1 MKKYLECRINGVISL
16 GIKARRGGNH
26 PGCLPGLVDWVSENA
41 RNYGGWGQK
50 TVTYLEDNQQAR
62 GYNVWSS

>member
-26 PGCLPGLVDWVSENA
+26 PGCLRGLVDWVSENA
-41 RNYGGWGQK
+41 RNYGG
-50 TVTYLEDNQQAR
+50 
-62 GYNVWSS
+62 